1 MVRELNENPECTG
14 YIVQLPLPKHID
26 QDVILEAMDPEKDAD
41 GLHPMNL
48 GRLVAN
54 VSGPMKSPLPCTPK
68 GCVELLTRHGID
80 LNGKRVLVV
89 GRGVTIGRPVG
100 LLLTRK
106 DVNATVILAHT
117 GTVDLPAELRQADV
131 VIAAAGQPHM
141 IKAGDLKPGA
151 IVLDV
156 GVSRVDDG
164 NGKAVVT
171 GDVDPAAADVAAW
184 LSPNPGGVGPMTR
197 AMLLANVVETAE
209 RQLAEKSHWRR
220 GTPPGARLRLPR
232 WLGPAFGGPNHRR
245 IPHVPPPAGHNGTD
259 TSGVFT
265 KRLFHSLRG
274 STTVVR
280 VSELASKES
289 PVSSP
294 SDAAPHTSSPPR
306 TSPNATAT
314 SPPSTASPSAFPPGK
329 PSACWA
335 PTAPASPP
343 R

>member
-1 MVRELNENPECTG
+1 MVSTGSQGTAQVLDGKAVAAAIKTELTERVAVLKAKGVVPGLGTVLVGSDPGSTWYVAGKHKDCAEVGITSIRRDLPDTATQEEVLEVVRELNENPDCTG

-26 QDVILEAMDPEKDAD
+26 QDVILEAMDPDKDAD

-54 VSGPMKSPLPCTPK
+54 VGGPMKSPLPCTPK

-106 DVNATVILAHT
+106 DVNATVVLAHT
-117 GTVDLPAELRQADV
+117 GTTDLPAELRQADV

-141 IKAGDLKPGA
+141 IKAQDLKPGA

-171 GDVDPAAADVAAW
+171 GDVDPEAADVAAW

-197 AMLLANVVETAE
+197 AMLLENVVESAE
-209 RQLAEKSHWRR
+209 RQAGLA
-220 GTPPGARLRLPR
+220 
-232 WLGPAFGGPNHRR
+232 
-245 IPHVPPPAGHNGTD
+245 
-259 TSGVFT
+259 
-265 KRLFHSLRG
+265 
-274 STTVVR
+274 
-280 VSELASKES
+280 
-289 PVSSP
+289 
-294 SDAAPHTSSPPR
+294 
-306 TSPNATAT
+306 
-314 SPPSTASPSAFPPGK
+314 
-329 PSACWA
+329 
-335 PTAPASPP
+335 
-343 R
+343 